1 MVYPQTRYIDITYH
15 VSMSRGVPSIR
26 INEME
31 HNGTM
36 MKER

>member
-15 VSMSRGVPSIR
+15 VSMWFPSIR